1 MRSLP
6 AEGSALAG
14 SERLWPIT
22 PSETRPVKQESYM
35 PELVYK
41 FGQHTCSG
49 ASPPRSKKGNEF
61 QGKRS
66 DSTEMKSLD
75 FEVEIHFPTTL
86 RKATHYFEKLRAG
99 KLVADQP
106 KIKK

>member
-1 MRSLP
+1 MF
-6 AEGSALAG
+6 
-14 SERLWPIT
+14 WPIVGRF
-22 PSETRPVKQESYM
+22 SEVPTNPK
-35 PELVYK
+35 L
-41 FGQHTCSG
+41 TTWG